1 MSKPFKIFLLVALL
15 ALTGF
20 LAWKFLLNASGP
32 TTALQTQPEVE
43 ETPSSDSPDNSPED
57 NPTPQPFTEAV
68 RTATSAA
75 ELTQTAQTTEEW
87 STVGVQWDN
96 AMQLMMKVPED
107 HEQYAIAQDRIPT
120 YQANRDYAFT
130 NAGLLEP

>member
-1 MSKPFKIFLLVALL
+1 MNTP
-15 ALTGF
+15 
-20 LAWKFLLNASGP
+20 GP
-32 TTALQTQPEVE
+32 STALQPPRPEVK
-43 ETPSSDSPDNSPED
+43 TPDSGDSASSSVTTPTSSPANNS
-57 NPTPQPFTEAV
+57 TPQPFAEAV
-68 RTATSAA
+68 RNATSAA
-75 ELTQTAQTTEEW
+75 ELTQTAQTPEEW
-87 STVGVQWDN
+87 SVVAIKWDD